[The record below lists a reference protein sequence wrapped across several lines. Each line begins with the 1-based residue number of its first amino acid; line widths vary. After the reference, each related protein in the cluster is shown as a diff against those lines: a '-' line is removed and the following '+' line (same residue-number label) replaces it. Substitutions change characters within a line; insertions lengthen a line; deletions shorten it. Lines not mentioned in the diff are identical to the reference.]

1 MNRYGRIYW
10 QILFA
15 AAASAVSAAMYLGQS
30 LPLAS
35 ANLQEGWGNVTGQ
48 VVYGGEPIPQRQP
61 IPDVKEP
68 ACLAKGNP
76 LTEQWVVDPKT
87 RGVRWA
93 VIFLK
98 PAKGQTIPVHPA
110 LQKPASDTVI
120 LDQPTCAFEP
130 HVVTMRAGQ
139 KLVANNPMTIA
150 HNVVITGFRN
160 NFNIQIP
167 PGQRH
172 VFELQPETYRP
183 LPISCGAHPW
193 MRAYLWMFDHP
204 YFAVT
209 DETGHFTIKNA
220 PAGTWNLVVWH
231 EAIGYL
237 GGAAGRDG
245 KPIDIK
251 AGQTT
256 DLGKIEIKPA
266 Q

>member
-1 MNRYGRIYW
+1 
-10 QILFA
+10 
-15 AAASAVSAAMYLGQS
+15 
-30 LPLAS
+30 
-35 ANLQEGWGNVTGQ
+35 
-48 VVYGGEPIPQRQP
+48 
-61 IPDVKEP
+61 
-68 ACLAKGNP
+68 
-76 LTEQWVVDPKT
+76 
-87 RGVRWA
+87 
-93 VIFLK
+93 
-98 PAKGQTIPVHPA
+98 
-110 LQKPASDTVI
+110 
-120 LDQPTCAFEP
+120 
-130 HVVTMRAGQ
+130 MRAGQ